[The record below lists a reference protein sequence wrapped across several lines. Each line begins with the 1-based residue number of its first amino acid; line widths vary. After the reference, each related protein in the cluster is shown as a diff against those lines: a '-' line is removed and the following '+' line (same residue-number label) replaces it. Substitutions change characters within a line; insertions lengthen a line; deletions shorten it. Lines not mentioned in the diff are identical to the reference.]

1 MWVRNVRVEFIDVFS
16 IIKLM
21 HLFIIFVTIII
32 TLNLYIYLDLHMF
45 LLLLTVSMRI
55 FNIIDYLC

>member
-1 MWVRNVRVEFIDVFS
+1 
-16 IIKLM
+16 M
-21 HLFIIFVTIII
+21 HLFIIFTIII
-32 TLNLYIYLDLHMF
+32 TLNLYIYLDFNMF

>member
-1 MWVRNVRVEFIDVFS
+1 
-16 IIKLM
+16 M
-21 HLFIIFVTIII
+21 HLFIIFTTIN